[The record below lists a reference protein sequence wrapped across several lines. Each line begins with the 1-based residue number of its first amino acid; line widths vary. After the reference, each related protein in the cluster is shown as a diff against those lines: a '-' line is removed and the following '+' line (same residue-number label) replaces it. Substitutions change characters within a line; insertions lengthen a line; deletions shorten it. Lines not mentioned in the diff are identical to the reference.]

1 MTEPIDWE
9 SIPAKMIV
17 RHGHREWLWGTDD
30 TALLAA
36 IDTVFRR
43 RLALGE
49 TVFFASIS
57 DARSGRSY
65 ATLVIPPDA
74 FVQFS
79 YTDFDGD
86 ALTPLTAQIEDQ
98 VERFGGIMIGAG
110 DVLIPQD

>member
-1 MTEPIDWE
+1 MSAAPDSN

-17 RHGHREWLWGTDD
+17 RHGNREWLWGTDD

-36 IDTVFRR
+36 IDVAFRR
-43 RLALGE
+43 RLAMGE

-57 DARSGRSY
+57 AESSGRSY
-65 ATLVIPPDA
+65 ASLVIPPDA

-86 ALTPLTAQIEDQ
+86 TLTPLAAQVEDQ
-98 VERFGGIMIGAG
+98 VERFGGIMIGPG
-110 DVLIPQD
+110 DTLIPQE